1 MHLSGATHSALSTVV
16 DFGTSL
22 DACFVRGLHLL
33 DTVDPEVDIYCFEK
47 TGFA

>member
-1 MHLSGATHSALSTVV
+1 VHLSGATHSPLSTVV

-33 DTVDPEVDIYCFEK
+33 DTVDPEMDIYSFEK
-47 TGFA
+47 ASFA